1 VDNVARIRDAFR
13 AFAERDAMTLGRLI
27 GNGVVWRVPGTSS
40 MAGEYRGRA
49 AIFEFLRR
57 AAELT
62 GGSYRTELLDV
73 WAGDQLVV
81 GLYRA
86 TGERD
91 GRRLD
96 IPQALVFR
104 FEGEELREVL
114 AVPGEPAAFDAF
126 WG

>member
-1 VDNVARIRDAFR
+1 VDNVARIRDLFR
-13 AFAERDAMTLGRLI
+13 AWLERDALAVARVI
-27 GNGVVWRVPGTSS
+27 HDGVVWRVPGESA
-40 MAGEYRGRA
+40 MAGTYRGRA
-49 AIFEFLRR
+49 EIFPFLRR
-57 AAELT
+57 TADLT
-62 GGSYRTELLDV
+62 GGSYRADLVDV
-73 WAGDQLVV
+73 WGGDEVVV

-86 TGERD
+86 TGDRD

-114 AVPGEPAAFDAF
+114 AVPGDPAAFDAF